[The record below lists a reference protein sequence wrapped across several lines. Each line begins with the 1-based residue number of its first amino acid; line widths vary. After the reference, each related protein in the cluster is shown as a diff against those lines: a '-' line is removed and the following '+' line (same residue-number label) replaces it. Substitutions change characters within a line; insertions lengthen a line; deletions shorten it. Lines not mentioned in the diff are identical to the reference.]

1 MSVSEFNNK
10 FKNKTQLLWNM
21 ALYRLEDISVSEE
34 FSSLIF
40 IKWS

>member
-1 MSVSEFNNK
+1 
-10 FKNKTQLLWNM
+10 M